1 MAEKWTVDMVDN
13 IRIKYGLFFLLR
25 QGLWGINNI
34 EDAKKYFPMSA
45 EEWQNIYIHSCRQ
58 AVQGMVYD
66 GILLLP
72 ESFFPPRSLF
82 LQWTADIDQWERIN
96 KQQIHVLSAIN
107 RFFAIEP
114 TISFEVIKGLA
125 ISCYYSNPLHRICGD
140 IDLYFGSPSSV
151 HQAAKKLESS
161 GVYVKYGANDDASCL
176 IDQVIIELHPKLI
189 ELHNPLICKTLRDWE
204 RNIFCSVI
212 SKLKPVYQDIPISV
226 PIPEAHHILVSTHI
240 LKHLLAEGVGL
251 RQLCDAA
258 ILLKGLHKETDK
270 TELERLCRK
279 FGIYKWSC
287 LLYSFLSEHL
297 GLPEEYLPFIKHYP
311 TEDLFTEVWESG
323 NMGFYDSRKGERPQ
337 GKWKNKIYTVKQISR
352 KGKLFLKY
360 APAETFWW
368 PALLT
373 IRRIKEIFVGNERT
387 AEEDNK

>member
-1 MAEKWTVDMVDN
+1 MNSDS
-13 IRIKYGLFFLLR
+13 RIKEAFFLLVR
-25 QGLWGINNI
+25 QGLWEKAENFS
-34 EDAKKYFPMSA
+34 EKLFPLSD
-45 EEWQNIYIHSCRQ
+45 EEWHSVYIHSRRQ
-58 AVQGMVYD
+58 SVQGVVYD
-66 GILLLP
+66 GVMLLPDRFLPSKQLLLKWI
-72 ESFFPPRSLF
+72 S
-82 LQWTADIDQWERIN
+82 DVDQWERIN
-96 KQQIHVLSAIN
+96 RLHIQMLCSLVKFFSSEPQIH
-107 RFFAIEP
+107 
-114 TISFEVIKGLA
+114 FEIIKGLA
-125 ISCYYSNPLHRICGD
+125 ISCYYPKPLHRICGD
-140 IDLYFGSPSSV
+140 IDVYCGNPEAV
-151 HQAAKKLESS
+151 KTAASKLEKA
-161 GVYVKYGANDDASCL
+161 GVYVKYGGNDDASFM
-176 IDQVIIELHPKLI
+176 INHVITELHPELI
-189 ELHNPLICKTLRDWE
+189 ELHNPFIINELRAWE
-204 RNIFCSVI
+204 KKVFQKAS
-212 SKLKPVYQDIPISV
+212 SSLKPVYNDIEIPV

-258 ILLKGLHKETDK
+258 ILLRGLHKETDK

-323 NMGFYDSRKGERPQ
+323 NMGFYDARKGERPQ
-337 GKWKNKIYTVKQISR
+337 GKWKNKIYTVKQIIR

-368 PALLT
+368 PVLLT